1 MNSSLTLVNTI
12 ALLESPRSFYHL
24 SLLCDDLVDFSP
36 GYPAPSA
43 WYYLS
48 GDGSGKVELLQVHP
62 YIYFRIE
69 YQSGTDYGL
78 VTSDGKLEILRSEI

>member
-1 MNSSLTLVNTI
+1 MNSSLTLVSTI
-12 ALLESPRSFYHL
+12 ALPETPRSFHHL
-24 SLLCDDLVDFSP
+24 SELCDDLVDLSP
-36 GYPAPSA
+36 GYPAPSD

-48 GDGSGKVELLQVHP
+48 EDRLGKVELLQVHH

-78 VTSDGKLEILRSEI
+78 VTSDGKLGILRSEI